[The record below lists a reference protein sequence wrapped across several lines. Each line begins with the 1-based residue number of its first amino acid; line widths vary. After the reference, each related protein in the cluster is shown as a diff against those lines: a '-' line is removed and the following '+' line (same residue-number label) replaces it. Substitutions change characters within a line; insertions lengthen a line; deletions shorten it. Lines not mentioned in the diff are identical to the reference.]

1 MRELENGI
9 PVMWIEK
16 RHENRETSTHVMW
29 SKTIILN
36 EIEIIENNLKTEN
49 WIEDKI
55 NPNLIVSSQKEGKTQ
70 IWNKK
75 LVKNRNQ
82 RGTQIEY
89 SLPEKASWESGFARR
104 PTNTANGSFVCPL
117 VKRWEEGERR

>member
-75 LVKNRNQ
+75 LVK
-82 RGTQIEY
+82 
-89 SLPEKASWESGFARR
+89 K
-104 PTNTANGSFVCPL
+104 
-117 VKRWEEGERR
+117 